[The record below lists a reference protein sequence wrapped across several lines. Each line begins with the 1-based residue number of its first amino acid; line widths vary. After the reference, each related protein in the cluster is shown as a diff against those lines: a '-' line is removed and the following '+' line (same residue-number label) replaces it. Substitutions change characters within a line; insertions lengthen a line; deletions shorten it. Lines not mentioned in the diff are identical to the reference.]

1 MNQVTDKF
9 KRVKYLRALEKFAK
23 SAINGLKR
31 DDFDESEFRQRVE
44 KNAKVIEKV
53 EAVYLDQPYSRALE
67 NFINLLIKNAS
78 KEELLKAANLLDK
91 LKNQKTYK
99 KEKHKNNHT
108 QIRFRRPVPAEIRH
122 TSSEIRFPRYL
133 KLGDSTW
140 ASSQFLLRL
149 RSR

>member
-31 DDFDESEFRQRVE
+31 DDFDEDEFRQRVE

-53 EAVYLDQPYSRALE
+53 EAVYLDQPYSKALE
-67 NFINLLIKNAS
+67 NFINLLIKNAP
-78 KEELLKAANLLDK
+78 KDELLKAANLLDK

-99 KEKHKNNHT
+99 KEKHKNK
-108 QIRFRRPVPAEIRH
+108 FKDE
-122 TSSEIRFPRYL
+122 
-133 KLGDSTW
+133 D
-140 ASSQFLLRL
+140 
-149 RSR
+149 

>member
-31 DDFDESEFRQRVE
+31 DDFDETEFRQRVE

-53 EAVYLDQPYSRALE
+53 EAVYLDQPYSKALE
-67 NFINLLIKNAS
+67 SFI
-78 KEELLKAANLLDK
+78 KAANLLDK

-99 KEKHKNNHT
+99 KEKHKNK
-108 QIRFRRPVPAEIRH
+108 FKDE
-122 TSSEIRFPRYL
+122 
-133 KLGDSTW
+133 D
-140 ASSQFLLRL
+140 
-149 RSR
+149 

>member
-1 MNQVTDKF
+1 MATRNTH
-9 KRVKYLRALEKFAK
+9 Y
-23 SAINGLKR
+23 
-31 DDFDESEFRQRVE
+31 
-44 KNAKVIEKV
+44 
-53 EAVYLDQPYSRALE
+53 P
-67 NFINLLIKNAS
+67 
-78 KEELLKAANLLDK
+78 
-91 LKNQKTYK
+91 

-108 QIRFRRPVPAEIRH
+108 QILFRRPLPTKIRH

>member
-31 DDFDESEFRQRVE
+31 DDFDE
-44 KNAKVIEKV
+44 KVIEKI
-53 EAVYLDQPYSRALE
+53 EAVYLDQPYSKALE

-99 KEKHKNNHT
+99 KEKHKNK
-108 QIRFRRPVPAEIRH
+108 FKDE
-122 TSSEIRFPRYL
+122 
-133 KLGDSTW
+133 D
-140 ASSQFLLRL
+140 
-149 RSR
+149 

>member
-23 SAINGLKR
+23 SAMNVLER
-31 DDFDESEFRQRVE
+31 DDFDEGEFQHRVE
-44 KNAKVIEKV
+44 KKAQVIEKV
-53 EAVYLDQPYSRALE
+53 EAVYLDQPYSKALE

-99 KEKHKNNHT
+99 KEKHKNKST
-108 QIRFRRPVPAEIRH
+108 DD
-122 TSSEIRFPRYL
+122 
-133 KLGDSTW
+133 DSK
-140 ASSQFLLRL
+140 
-149 RSR
+149 

>member
-31 DDFDESEFRQRVE
+31 DDFDEAEFRQRVE

-53 EAVYLDQPYSRALE
+53 EYSEALE
-67 NFINLLIKNAS
+67 SFINLLIKNAS

-99 KEKHKNNHT
+99 KEKHKNK
-108 QIRFRRPVPAEIRH
+108 FKDE
-122 TSSEIRFPRYL
+122 
-133 KLGDSTW
+133 D
-140 ASSQFLLRL
+140 
-149 RSR
+149 

>member
-9 KRVKYLRALEKFAK
+9 KRVKYLRSLEKFAK

-44 KNAKVIEKV
+44 KNAKIMEKV
-53 EAVYLDQPYSRALE
+53 EAVYLDQPYSKALE

-99 KEKHKNNHT
+99 KEKHKNKFKDEN
-108 QIRFRRPVPAEIRH
+108 
-122 TSSEIRFPRYL
+122 
-133 KLGDSTW
+133 
-140 ASSQFLLRL
+140 
-149 RSR
+149 

>member
-1 MNQVTDKF
+1 MPK
-9 KRVKYLRALEKFAK
+9 
-23 SAINGLKR
+23 KR

-53 EAVYLDQPYSRALE
+53 EAVYLDQPYSKALE

-99 KEKHKNNHT
+99 KEKHKNK
-108 QIRFRRPVPAEIRH
+108 FKDE
-122 TSSEIRFPRYL
+122 
-133 KLGDSTW
+133 D
-140 ASSQFLLRL
+140 
-149 RSR
+149 

>member
-31 DDFDESEFRQRVE
+31 DDFDETEFRQRVE

-53 EAVYLDQPYSRALE
+53 EAVYLDQPYSKALE
-67 NFINLLIKNAS
+67 NFINLLIKNAPK

-91 LKNQKTYK
+91 LKSQKTYK
-99 KEKHKNNHT
+99 KEKHKNK
-108 QIRFRRPVPAEIRH
+108 FKDE
-122 TSSEIRFPRYL
+122 
-133 KLGDSTW
+133 D
-140 ASSQFLLRL
+140 
-149 RSR
+149 